1 MGSDKREDSFVSD
14 DPGLLSF
21 SLSETR
27 NRLSSYFLDYP
38 PATGL
43 SPSFHRRGMIRC
55 MYRNHHQFGFVR
67 GKSHEPEKIKL
78 PPLDSSGEKIR
89 RTRRAGGER
98 RIRCRGS
105 RVGFQTPDG
114 DECKKPSVGGHEST
128 GSRFGERTR
137 VPGVFVATNYR
148 FGVRDRL
155 RPPGT
160 PTRRSL
166 GGVRTRRRTSKD
178 PREVIIVSR
187 SRPTGTVNAVAP
199 AR

>member
-1 MGSDKREDSFVSD
+1 MYVQES
-14 DPGLLSF
+14 
-21 SLSETR
+21 
-27 NRLSSYFLDYP
+27 P
-38 PATGL
+38 PAR
-43 SPSFHRRGMIRC
+43 FR
-55 MYRNHHQFGFVR
+55 R

>member
-1 MGSDKREDSFVSD
+1 
-14 DPGLLSF
+14 
-21 SLSETR
+21 
-27 NRLSSYFLDYP
+27 
-38 PATGL
+38 
-43 SPSFHRRGMIRC
+43 MIRC
-55 MYRNHHQFGFVR
+55 MYVQESPPARFRR

-98 RIRCRGS
+98 RGCRGS